1 DPRGQERA
9 RKLGRASSRGPE
21 APIVVYNDPAR
32 CTYRT
37 RLSLT
42 GIATPV
48 DKRAPHR
55 SHRCSNIGMFGYGIG
70 AAVVLPDPQTTH
82 SMCRSHLQAGLS
94 MLSLQQLCSASHF
107 CYCSMH

>member
-1 DPRGQERA
+1 MDAEFEGVPRSGECARALACFARGSVLKRADPRGQERA

-21 APIVVYNDPAR
+21 APIVVYNNPAR

-48 DKRAPHR
+48 DKRAPRR
-55 SHRCSNIGMFGYGIG
+55 SHPCSNTLY
-70 AAVVLPDPQTTH
+70 T
-82 SMCRSHLQAGLS
+82 LS
-94 MLSLQQLCSASHF
+94 P
-107 CYCSMH
+107 

>member
-1 DPRGQERA
+1 MCLLLDYIVTVSVEARIQERA
-9 RKLGRASSRGPE
+9 RKLGRASNRGPE

-55 SHRCSNIGMFGYGIG
+55 SHRCSNSILLSDGYCWFTQH
-70 AAVVLPDPQTTH
+70 A
-82 SMCRSHLQAGLS
+82 
-94 MLSLQQLCSASHF
+94 F
-107 CYCSMH
+107 